1 MFCQELASPP
11 AISDSKFDP
20 IDLDHLTSRSGLG
33 FEFLGIFYL
42 EIGLLVFQVLGIE
55 RRG

>member
-20 IDLDHLTSRSGLG
+20 INLDHLKLRSGLG
-33 FEFLGIFYL
+33 FKFLGNFL
-42 EIGLLVFQVLGIE
+42 FGSRPTCVSSPGD
-55 RRG
+55 